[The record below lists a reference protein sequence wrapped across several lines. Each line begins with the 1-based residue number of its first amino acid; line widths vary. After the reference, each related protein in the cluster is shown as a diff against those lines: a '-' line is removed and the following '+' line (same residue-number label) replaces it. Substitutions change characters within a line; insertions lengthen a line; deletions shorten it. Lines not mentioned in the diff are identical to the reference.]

1 MLVVVVVLI
10 SKDTANKR
18 SGISGEE
25 RIEEDRGRGTT
36 RLRGD
41 EELWSERGKVRE
53 REKRKKRMR
62 IEREMDGGRRD
73 EEEDEREREEDEMK
87 LKRRSGA

>member
-25 RIEEDRGRGTT
+25 RIEEDRDRRTT

-41 EELWSERGKVRE
+41 EELWPEREGE
-53 REKRKKRMR
+53 GGREKRKKRMR
-62 IEREMDGGRRD
+62 IER
-73 EEEDEREREEDEMK
+73 
-87 LKRRSGA
+87 